1 MNCRQGALKSKD
13 LRILPCQVVETEA
26 GLEALAV
33 SCGHPAI
40 VDNSLASATEIAA
53 LLLLIGRPSIAPEKL
68 LRAMLLQAIYGSEQE
83 LFPRHA
89 KVKRIVNVR
98 REPA

>member
-1 MNCRQGALKSKD
+1 M
-13 LRILPCQVVETEA
+13 
-26 GLEALAV
+26 
-33 SCGHPAI
+33 
-40 VDNSLASATEIAA
+40 DNSLASATEIAA

-89 KVKRIVNVR
+89 KSRTRKGFNDIHILQGVW
-98 REPA
+98 